1 MGTSRSWKAGMNLDK
16 GSPGT
21 PGYPRKAS
29 SNTNARKGN
38 LGGKGYG
45 GESDPRRGSSNK
57 PRDVSAGSKGKSG
70 MKGY

>member
-21 PGYPRKAS
+21 PGYPKAAS

-45 GESDPRRGSSNK
+45 HDSDNRRGKSTK
-57 PRDVSAGSKGKSG
+57 PKSGSAG